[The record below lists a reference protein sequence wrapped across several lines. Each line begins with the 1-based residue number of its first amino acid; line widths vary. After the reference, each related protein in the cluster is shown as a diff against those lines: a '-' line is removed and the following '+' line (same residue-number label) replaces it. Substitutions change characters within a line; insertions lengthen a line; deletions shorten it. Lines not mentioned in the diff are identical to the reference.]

1 MTHGASRSNPGCAFF
16 ISTRQPDGKN
26 GETMSDES
34 NAQEQQAQAPE
45 QPTAGDT
52 QPVAAQAERTFTQ
65 ADVDRIITERLTK
78 EKAKAES
85 MATKARED
93 AERKAAEEQGKFRE
107 LYEAAQQRIAETEA
121 RLKAAE
127 IASIKR
133 EIAGRLNMPQALANR
148 LQGETLEEI
157 EADAKELMAALP
169 KPAAPN
175 INSGTGNGATPTG
188 ATVDREMLLA
198 LGLNPT
204 MHLGRGN

>member
-121 RLKAAE
+121 RLKSAE

-133 EIAGRLNMPQALANR
+133 EVAGKLNMPQALANR

-198 LGLNPT
+198 LGLNPNV
-204 MHLGRGN
+204 HLGRGN

>member
-121 RLKAAE
+121 RLKSAE

-133 EIAGRLNMPQALANR
+133 EVAGKLNMPQALANR